1 MKKLFTIL
9 AVFFLVMGSNFI
21 FAQESEDSSIE
32 NKAVISQTEISIQED
47 FSEPRFTAGKNPKVA
62 KKVGEGKIE
71 KDVEIGSSDKFDDK
85 DESIRSSFRAGLRK
99 DFPMEENPFEKYNKS
114 VGVFGYSQ
122 PGLSWQHWLGKFGYQ
137 INFSGMYLPSEYY
150 DYNSGTEENI
160 IYNYTYALYMLTAEA
175 QFEFFTTRFLKNWYG
190 RLYGVL
196 VGGFYYKTD
205 YNVPEIFNG
214 IAGFGLGFE
223 TIYYK
228 HFSFPLHFGYYAE
241 FPNEFKMDFMGGIG
255 LRFRF

>member
-1 MKKLFTIL
+1 MKKILFI
-9 AVFFLVMGSNFI
+9 FFLVMGSNFI

-71 KDVEIGSSDKFDDK
+71 KDVEIDSSDKFDDK

-137 INFSGMYLPSEYY
+137 INFSGMYLPMENY
-150 DYNSGTEENI
+150 DYDSNTEEEI
-160 IYNYTYALYMLTAEA
+160 INEYIYSFYMLTAEA

-196 VGGFYYKTD
+196 LGGFYYQSD
-205 YNVPEIFNG
+205 YNVLELFNG

-228 HFSFPLHFGYYAE
+228 HLSVPIHFGYYAE
-241 FPNEFKMDFMGGIG
+241 FPTNFKMDFMGGIG